1 MLQLAPGIRYFPD
14 YLDLTEQAA
23 LVDEIRSIVAEAPLY
38 IPAMPK
44 TGKEMSVRM
53 TNCGTLGWV
62 TDKERGY
69 RYQAVH
75 PVTQRPWPAIP
86 SRLLTLWEKVGNYP
100 LAPEDGTASGPR

>member
-14 YLDLTEQAA
+14 YLSLAEQAA

-53 TNCGTLGWV
+53 TNCGALG
-62 TDKERGY
+62 
-69 RYQAVH
+69 
-75 PVTQRPWPAIP
+75 
-86 SRLLTLWEKVGNYP
+86 
-100 LAPEDGTASGPR
+100 